1 MHLNVYFKYIHAYAC
16 GYKLVTNKRQST
28 KLQIHKQVQSSKI
41 TTHKYQV
48 LSFNTTNIHNV
59 SHKQLKINNIS

>member
-28 KLQIHKQVQSSKI
+28 KLQIHKQFKVQKLQL
-41 TTHKYQV
+41 T
-48 LSFNTTNIHNV
+48 NTNF
-59 SHKQLKINNIS
+59 